1 LRVVLREAAKAP
13 YRTPG
18 RIRLGA
24 MERGADRRPAKR
36 HERGNRARQ
45 SHPPRP
51 TRLPRTLTGLERA
64 GRRKTK
70 LERDTDLTD
79 AEQDGADFEDDR
91 QDQDRDR
98 RPGQCRQPDDDVG
111 ERDEAEYEPLVAVTE
126 ERARNLDRTARN
138 ERDPD
143 HDRQRVKRDS
153 RPGRRKHPRGDP
165 ANPNHPREPRS
176 RGREADRSSPTPV
189 RINAAATSQCSTES
203 ESNVLAMS
211 TPPKTTQAI
220 PTKSTN
226 HQGRRATTVFNPV
239 NIAALSSSDA
249 ARYAPPVR
257 PIPSCRCSP
266 GQLDRTAKMEA

>member
-111 ERDEAEYEPLVAVTE
+111 ERDLEAASTAYEKLGDELA
-126 ERARNLDRTARN
+126 
-138 ERDPD
+138 
-143 HDRQRVKRDS
+143 
-153 RPGRRKHPRGDP
+153 GRRDVAALALPVVDGLVGGL
-165 ANPNHPREPRS
+165 REVA
-176 RGREADRSSPTPV
+176 ELAE
-189 RINAAATSQCSTES
+189 AAATTLE
-203 ESNVLAMS
+203 
-211 TPPKTTQAI
+211 
-220 PTKSTN
+220 
-226 HQGRRATTVFNPV
+226 
-239 NIAALSSSDA
+239 
-249 ARYAPPVR
+249 RYR
-257 PIPSCRCSP
+257 
-266 GQLDRTAKMEA
+266 